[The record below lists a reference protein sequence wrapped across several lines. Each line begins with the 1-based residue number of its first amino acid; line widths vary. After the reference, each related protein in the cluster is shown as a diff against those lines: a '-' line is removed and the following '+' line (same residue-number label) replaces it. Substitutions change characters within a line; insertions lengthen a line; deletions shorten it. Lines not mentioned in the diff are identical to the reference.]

1 MADQPYYGYVENPV
15 LDSLELSTRA
25 DRVLRMYG
33 RIKTLDDFMALT
45 KEQVMALKGAGV
57 RTWGEIK
64 TLQKN
69 LREGHPEVNAMLD
82 GDTVSGT
89 VRAVYKDPSIYE
101 MLFSVKPDISLRD
114 QAALAALPAIIQ
126 VCAGD
131 KPREIGTETYEQMFA
146 RKAWAVADAFIAARE
161 GKTDA

>member
-1 MADQPYYGYVENPV
+1 MTDAPYYGHVENPV
-15 LDSLELSTRA
+15 LDNLELSVRA

-45 KEQVMALKGAGV
+45 KADVMALKGAGM
-57 RTWGEIK
+57 RTWGEVK

-69 LREGHPEVNAMLD
+69 LRDGHPEVNAVLAASKTSED
-82 GDTVSGT
+82 ALT
-89 VRAVYKDPSIYE
+89 
-101 MLFSVKPDISLRD
+101 LRD
-114 QAALAALPAIIQ
+114 QAALAALPAVIQ

-131 KPREIGTETYEQMFA
+131 KPREIGTETFEQMFA

-161 GKTDA
+161 GQADG

>member
-1 MADQPYYGYVENPV
+1 MPDQPYYGYVENSV
-15 LDSLELSTRA
+15 LDNLELSVRA
-25 DRVLRMYG
+25 DRVLRDYG
-33 RIKTLDDFMALT
+33 RILTLDDFMALT
-45 KEQVMALKGAGV
+45 KAEVMALKGAGM

-69 LREGHPEVNAMLD
+69 LKHEPWPEPVDLTVD
-82 GDTVSGT
+82 G
-89 VRAVYKDPSIYE
+89 VYE
-101 MLFSVKPDISLRD
+101 ELRFTLTPDISLRD

-131 KPREIGTETYEQMFA
+131 KPREIGTETHEQMFA

>member
-15 LDSLELSTRA
+15 LDSLELSVRA

-33 RIKTLDDFMALT
+33 RVNTLDDFMALT
-45 KEQVMALKGAGV
+45 KAEVMALKGAGM

-64 TLQKN
+64 MLQKN
-69 LREGHPEVNAMLD
+69 LLAH
-82 GDTVSGT
+82 
-89 VRAVYKDPSIYE
+89 RAVQEDKARQQKID
-101 MLFSVKPDISLRD
+101 KPREDLTALRD

-131 KPREIGTETYEQMFA
+131 KPREIGTETFEQMFA

-161 GKTDA
+161 GKS